1 MTTYSEYQ
9 KSVGKQLA
17 ELRKASGLT
26 QRELAEKCGVN
37 YASIAKIESGTY
49 NCSIIVL
56 EKIVE
61 CLNASILLQ
70 KNRRL
75 FTVAWGGNASMHKA
89 LTVGAEYAQ
98 FSNLDEAIAFAEA
111 ELKNDPE
118 IAAVE
123 AFENAL
129 SDAGLLPLSDSDF
142 LKIGDTLEVCETI
155 FDEDG
160 EEVDMVTRWQSDNYI
175 VRCYDEA
182 FFDSVIE
189 LN

>member
-1 MTTYSEYQ
+1 MATYSEYQ
-9 KSVGKQLA
+9 KNVGKQLA

-49 NCSIIVL
+49 NCSIAVL
-56 EKIVE
+56 EKIAD

-70 KNRRL
+70 KNRQL
-75 FTVAWGGNASMHKA
+75 FTVTWGGNDSMHKA
-89 LTVGAEYAQ
+89 LTVGAEHAQ

-118 IAAVE
+118 IATVE

-129 SDAGLLPLSDSDF
+129 SNAGLLPLSDSSF
-142 LKIGDTLEVCETI
+142 LKIGDALMVCETI

-160 EEVDMVTRWQSDNYI
+160 EEEDMVTRWQSGNYI
-175 VRCYDEA
+175 VRQYDEE
-182 FFDSVIE
+182 FFDSVIK
-189 LN
+189 

>member
-9 KSVGKQLA
+9 KSVGEQLA
-17 ELRKASGLT
+17 ELRKASGMT

-49 NCSIIVL
+49 NCSIAVL
-56 EKIVE
+56 EKIAD

-70 KNRRL
+70 KNRQL
-75 FTVAWGGNASMHKA
+75 FTVTWGGNASMHKA
-89 LTVGAEYAQ
+89 LTIGSEYAQ
-98 FSNLDEAIAFAEA
+98 FSSLDEAIAFAEA
-111 ELKNDPE
+111 ELKNDPD
-118 IAAVE
+118 IAPVE
-123 AFENAL
+123 AFENAAQFKL
-129 SDAGLLPLSDSDF
+129 SHSDYDEMVDA
-142 LKIGDTLEVCETI
+142 LEVYETI

-160 EEVDMVTRWQSDNYI
+160 EEVDIVTRWQSENYV

-189 LN
+189 PS